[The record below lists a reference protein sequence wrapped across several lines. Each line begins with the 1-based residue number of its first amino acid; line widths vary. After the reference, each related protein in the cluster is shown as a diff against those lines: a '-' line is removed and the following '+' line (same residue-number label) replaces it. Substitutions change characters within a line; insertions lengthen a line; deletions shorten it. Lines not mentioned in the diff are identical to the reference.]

1 MILRLPRST
10 LTDTLFPYTTLV
22 RSNQVLLL
30 KPQGDEIAV
39 TDENKNEYI
48 HLVTQ
53 FHLKVSIALPCVLEI
68 VLNSSTWQV
77 RMGCQAALIQEGL
90 FATMSRECT
99 YLFNERELALLL
111 AGSPQV
117 DVDDW
122 KSHEIGRAHL

>member
-53 FHLKVSIALPCVLEI
+53 FHLKVSIARSCVLEI
-68 VLNSSTWQV
+68 VLNPSTWQV
-77 RMGCQAALIQEGL
+77 RMGCQADRKSTRLNSSHQCA
-90 FATMSRECT
+90 SRIPSSAC
-99 YLFNERELALLL
+99 
-111 AGSPQV
+111 
-117 DVDDW
+117 
-122 KSHEIGRAHL
+122 